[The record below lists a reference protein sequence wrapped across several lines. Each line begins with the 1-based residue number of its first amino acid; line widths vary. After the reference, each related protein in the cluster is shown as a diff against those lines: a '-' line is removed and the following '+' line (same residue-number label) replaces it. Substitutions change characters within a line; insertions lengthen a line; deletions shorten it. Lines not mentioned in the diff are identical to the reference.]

1 MYVITVGFVQWNGE
15 RSGNFSDRNER
26 NNQRNMLNKHTFLPP
41 QTDILI
47 NCTTWLMSVRYNKS
61 KQQDGHPCSQGKD
74 FFVFSLIF
82 FSPSE

>member
-41 QTDILI
+41 QTDILSH
-47 NCTTWLMSVRYNKS
+47 TTWLMSV
-61 KQQDGHPCSQGKD
+61 
-74 FFVFSLIF
+74 
-82 FSPSE
+82 